1 MRGNGNHTA
10 AINCKSESSSIP
22 GEFNV
27 MRMLVLGAGLQ
38 GSACAYDLLQNP
50 EVKEVRLADLHTDH
64 LATFLAPYSGKR
76 LIFTPLDVRD
86 KEAVLA
92 LMRQSDAAMSAI
104 PYYFNY
110 DLAALAVQAGVHFAD
125 LGGNTEIVFKQKT
138 LDAQAKKKG
147 ITIIPDCGLAPGMV
161 NILAEHAIN
170 QLDTAESLRIF
181 VGGLPQ
187 KPEPP
192 LNYQIVY
199 SLEGV
204 LDYYTTLS
212 WVLRDGKRTQVTA
225 LSEVEPVHF
234 DGSVGELEGFHTA
247 GGLSTMAFRYEGKI
261 PTMEYKTLRYPGH
274 ARIMEAIRELGLLE
288 LTPVDVK
295 GMKVVPRDLVVAAM
309 GPRLTK
315 PDAHDLQKEN
325 KAASRRKSVMKWWT
339 TTTKRPISARWSAR
353 PDTRCQLLVRCRRA
367 GKLGRRGC
375 SRPMRRYRRTST
387 SPSSQNG
394 ELSLRRC
401 GRVKGEGESGRRRP
415 TPLPSSPFPFSAP
428 RADKSPSKPAESTA
442 PVPRPQRN
450 PWPPAARRKERQ
462 G

>member
-1 MRGNGNHTA
+1 
-10 AINCKSESSSIP
+10 
-22 GEFNV
+22 

-64 LATFLAPYSGKR
+64 LADFLAPHSGDR

-92 LMRQSDAAMSAI
+92 LMRESNAVMSAI
-104 PYYFNY
+104 PYYFNFE
-110 DLAALAVQAGVHFAD
+110 LAKLAVEAGVHFSD
-125 LGGNTEIVFKQKT
+125 LGGNTEIVFQQKT
-138 LDAQAKKKG
+138 LDGAAKKKG
-147 ITIIPDCGLAPGMV
+147 ITVIPDCGLAPGMV
-161 NILAEHAIN
+161 NILAEHAI
-170 QLDTAESLRIF
+170 QRLDSVQTVRIY

-187 KPEPP
+187 HPEPP

-212 WVLRDGKRTQVTA
+212 WVLRDAKRTQVRA
-225 LSEVEPVHF
+225 LSEIEPVYF
-234 DGSVGELEGFHTA
+234 GGSLGELEGFHTA

-288 LTPVDVK
+288 LKPVDVK

-315 PDAHDLQKEN
+315 PNGHDLVAMRVYAEGTRDGKPKKIGWEMVDYYDEQ
-325 KAASRRKSVMKWWT
+325 T
-339 TTTKRPISARWSAR
+339 GISAMERSTGYSLSITGQMQAR
-353 PDTRCQLLVRCRRA
+353 GEIGKSGVFTPDEA
-367 GKLGRRGC
+367 
-375 SRPMRRYRRTST
+375 M
-387 SPSSQNG
+387 
-394 ELSLRRC
+394 
-401 GRVKGEGESGRRRP
+401 
-415 TPLPSSPFPFSAP
+415 
-428 RADKSPSKPAESTA
+428 PAEKYISELA
-442 PVPRPQRN
+442 KRGVMIREMR
-450 PWPPAARRKERQ
+450 
-462 G
+462 